1 MTRLVN
7 LVNNLNELFDMHDY
21 IKGMNFF
28 KTYLYVCILG
38 SEWDYVIL
46 STVRS
51 LSRVETE
58 KNPTYGWRKKHL
70 GFIVDENQ
78 MNVALTRARKGL
90 IIVGESS

>member
-1 MTRLVN
+1 
-7 LVNNLNELFDMHDY
+7 MH
-21 IKGMNFF
+21 FF
-28 KTYLYVCILG
+28 IPYPNVCILG

-51 LSRVETE
+51 LSQVETE
-58 KNPTYGWRKKHL
+58 KNPTIGWRKKHL